1 MRILIFIVL
10 SLIPNLLL
18 SQILDFPF
26 DRSVI
31 TVNDQTKKIEFIY
44 IDSIPDSNK
53 DKLYS
58 NALEWIAL
66 NFKDAT
72 SVIKLQDKDAGKIIA
87 KGMTRLSYS
96 YKWLGNDMV
105 DEYNQFFT
113 IDISLRNNRYKIVF
127 TDFIARIDATG
138 SGYTYTPAFEV
149 TAERYLEMTPET
161 YNFQSMSRGEKQ
173 GLVTRKQILQNTFYS
188 SNNFSLSLKKGLGK
202 SDNW

>member
-127 TDFIARIDATG
+127 TDFIAGIDATG

>member
-1 MRILIFIVL
+1 MRILIFIIL

-18 SQILDFPF
+18 SQILDLPF
-26 DRSVI
+26 DKSVI
-31 TVNDQTKKIEFIY
+31 TVNDQTKKVEFIY

-96 YKWLGNDMV
+96 YKWLGSDMV
-105 DEYNQFFT
+105 SEYNQFFT
-113 IDISLRNNRYKIVF
+113 IDISLKNNRYKIVF
-127 TDFIARIDATG
+127 TDFVAGIDASG

-149 TAERYLEMTPET
+149 TAEKYLEMTPEI

-173 GLVTRKQILQNTFYS
+173 GLVTRKQILQNTFQS